1 MARSAW
7 VLVAGALGG
16 CLVGIDDVR
25 QPGDGSGGVAGS
37 GAASSSGGGGTGGG
51 PAGAGGSPAGAGGS
65 PAGAGGA
72 AGDGSIQSDGPEEA
86 ASDAGSETADAVPD
100 VWSPHCPGGVLPI
113 QDDFEDG
120 KLDANLWAKYATA
133 NAGVYEK
140 EGVLEFDID
149 ISATP
154 TSAYAWSQKT
164 YDASG
169 CSAFVEISEVTKDS
183 SAYSAFALTQSPGT
197 YVAFVKYQG
206 NLELKIGKDGTDTEL
221 LIVPYNPLWQRFWRL
236 RVHAAVHWDVSA
248 DGIAWTELLSA
259 PLPFPMSAVTLLLQA
274 EAEQPES
281 VDPGRFRVASVNVP
295 PQGP

>member
-1 MARSAW
+1 MARAAW
-7 VLVAGALGG
+7 VLAAGALVGG

-37 GAASSSGGGGTGGG
+37 GAASSSGGAGTGGG
-51 PAGAGGSPAGAGGS
+51 TAGVGGG

-86 ASDAGSETADAVPD
+86 ASDAGSEAADALPD
-100 VWSPHCPGGVLPI
+100 VWNPHCPGGVLPI

-149 ISATP
+149 ISATS

-164 YDASG
+164 YDVSG
-169 CSAFVEISEVTKDS
+169 CSAFVEISEVTKGAS
-183 SAYSAFALTQSPGT
+183 SAYSAFALTLSPGT

-206 NLELKIGKDGTDTEL
+206 NLELKIGKDGSDTEL

-236 RVHAAVHWDVSA
+236 RVDTAVRWDVSA
-248 DGIAWTELLSA
+248 NGIAWTELLSA